1 MLKLPIDQ
9 DDLLKQMASEAVRK
23 GEEVRATVRDLTLK
37 SLHGRQLTLTQ
48 IKSALR
54 AVTEGVNLGAAK
66 SPLNPEALLSDALA
80 GMDDA
85 LLKAVEA
92 NHLAL
97 KKLTDDGHSFED
109 SRMKKALDELER
121 YEDTLLRTV
130 KQASSG
136 ATEKIREQWAGVLKN
151 SKLQGTDTGER
162 VAATLEHYGQQV
174 QTAIRD
180 SRTAGM
186 KVAHAMTRN
195 YATLA
200 GGVLIGLSE
209 ALQQTG
215 ATAARPAARETSPK
229 PTTPVP
235 AARKQAAKKPAATKQ
250 AAKKPTGKRP
260 AAKKP
265 AAKKAA
271 AKKRK

>member
-37 SLHGRQLTLTQ
+37 SLHGRQLTLAQ
-48 IKSALR
+48 IKGALR
-54 AVTEGVNLGAAK
+54 AVTEGVNLGASK
-66 SPLNPEALLSDALA
+66 SAMDPEALLSDALA

-136 ATEKIREQWAGVLKN
+136 ATEKIRAQWAGVLKN
-151 SKLQGTDTGER
+151 TKLQGTDTGELD
-162 VAATLEHYGQQV
+162 AATMEHYGEQV
-174 QTAIRD
+174 QSALRD

-200 GGVLIGLSE
+200 GGVLIGLS
-209 ALQQTG
+209 
-215 ATAARPAARETSPK
+215 
-229 PTTPVP
+229 
-235 AARKQAAKKPAATKQ
+235 
-250 AAKKPTGKRP
+250 
-260 AAKKP
+260 
-265 AAKKAA
+265 
-271 AKKRK
+271 

>member
-1 MLKLPIDQ
+1 
-9 DDLLKQMASEAVRK
+9 MAKNRCS
-23 GEEVRATVRDLTLK
+23 T
-37 SLHGRQLTLTQ
+37 
-48 IKSALR
+48 I
-54 AVTEGVNLGAAK
+54 AAK
-66 SPLNPEALLSDALA
+66 SALNPEALLSDALA

-130 KQASSG
+130 RQASSG
-136 ATEKIREQWAGVLKN
+136 ATEKIRAQWAGVLKN
-151 SKLQGTDTGER
+151 TKLQGTDTGER
-162 VAATLEHYGQQV
+162 VAATMEHYGQQV
-174 QTAIRD
+174 QAAIRD

-215 ATAARPAARETSPK
+215 ATSARPAARESSPR
-229 PTTPVP
+229 P
-235 AARKQAAKKPAATKQ
+235 ASPAPAATKQ
-250 AAKKPTGKRP
+250 AVANKS

-265 AAKKAA
+265 AAKKLAAKMPA
-271 AKKRK
+271 AKKLAAKMPAAKKLAAKKLAAKKPAAKKPVAKKAVAKKKK